1 MLLPVVVAEAA
12 SYDIAAYVW
21 PAYHPAER
29 WAELGIFKD
38 GKGEWQ
44 NVYEAVKRTPDD
56 YQGVKPLWGYENEAD
71 PVVVARKIDA
81 ATAAG
86 VNVFIYDWYWYG
98 GRPFLEEA
106 LNNGFLKASN
116 CERMK
121 FYLMYAN
128 HDVTKLWDN
137 KVARP
142 EKNKVVWP
150 ARISDADWKTIVAR
164 WISQYFTKSNY
175 YKIKERP
182 VLSIYD
188 VSAFVKWDGVKRA
201 KERIAYLRQEV
212 KKAGFPDVHLQGVDR
227 CKPCELAV
235 DSVTLYN
242 WGMRTGDKYLWNETG
257 WEGSYA
263 EWGVDA
269 VKAFDEMKRDANS
282 VGAVYFPNLTCGW
295 DTNSRYPTSQR
306 RPIIHGSNPKDFER
320 FARMVKAWADKN
332 IPDDM
337 PRLITV
343 NAWNEWTEGAY
354 LEPDD
359 RFGYGYLNALWHVFS
374 KERNRQDEHESVCR
388 DAVFLGGRASG
399 RR

>member
-1 MLLPVVVAEAA
+1 MISGRVFRRVIVGVFSMLPPVVVAEAA
-12 SYDIAAYVW
+12 SYDVAAYVW
-21 PAYHPAER
+21 PAYHPAVR
-29 WAELGIFKD
+29 WSELGIFKE

-44 NVYEAVKRTPDD
+44 NVYEAVKHYPDD
-56 YQGVKPLWGYENEAD
+56 NQGVKPLWGYENEAD

-106 LNNGFLKASN
+106 LDEGFLKAPN

-121 FYLMYAN
+121 FYIMYAN

-150 ARISDADWKTIVAR
+150 ARITDGDWNTIVAR
-164 WISQYFTKSNY
+164 WISLYFSKPNY
-175 YKIKERP
+175 YKINGCP
-182 VLSIYD
+182 VVSIYD
-188 VSAFVKWDGVKRA
+188 VEAFVRWDGAARA
-201 KERIAYLRQEV
+201 EERIAHLRNEAR
-212 KKAGFPDVHLQGVDR
+212 KAGFPGVHLQGIDR
-227 CKPCELAV
+227 CRPCELNV

-242 WGMRTGDKYLWNETG
+242 WGLRTGDKYLWNETG

-269 VKAFDEMKRDANS
+269 VSAFDAVKRDANS
-282 VGAVYFPNLTCGW
+282 IGAVYFPNLTCGW
-295 DTNSRYPTSQR
+295 DTNSRYPPNQR

-359 RFGYGYLNALWHVFS
+359 RFGYGYLNALWRVFS
-374 KERNRQDEHESVCR
+374 KERNR
-388 DAVFLGGRASG
+388 
-399 RR
+399 